1 VLMIFLIPKYFCFV
15 IKFLIYCVDTFIKL
29 SIAFS
34 RKFCIFYVFISLFSL
49 EPITIETFTY
59 EHMYAFGGSAGS
71 EMTKL
76 QRTAMN
82 LSCMR
87 ILLTMGS

>member
-1 VLMIFLIPKYFCFV
+1 LK
-15 IKFLIYCVDTFIKL
+15 
-29 SIAFS
+29 
-34 RKFCIFYVFISLFSL
+34 
-49 EPITIETFTY
+49 PITIKTFTY

-87 ILLTMGS
+87 ILLTMGSWHQNTV